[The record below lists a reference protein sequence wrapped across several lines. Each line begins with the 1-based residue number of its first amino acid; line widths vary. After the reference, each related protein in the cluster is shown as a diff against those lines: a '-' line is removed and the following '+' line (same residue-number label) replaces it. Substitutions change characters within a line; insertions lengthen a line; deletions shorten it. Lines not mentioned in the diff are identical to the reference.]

1 MLNSIPVPLQ
11 AILYPLA
18 GAAIILAL
26 GRILPGW
33 VRRLLAAAAA
43 VASLA
48 NLWSLTSKGF
58 ESVEVFWE
66 PLNFFRMSPTLR
78 PNSLS
83 LLAGLTL
90 AGVSIAI
97 ALGIRGSNLQ
107 RGIWHSILLTTL
119 AGCLITTMAA
129 NLPTMALGSAL
140 IDLMLITLALLTPD
154 NAEQGAAA
162 PLTAVMPGI
171 ASTLLLFLSALRM
184 DSQAGHTS
192 LLAQSLPEEVL
203 TLVGVAGALRLMIFP
218 LHPRGWKSP
227 RRAAN
232 LVLPVGVGVY
242 LLARVQVLAP
252 VLTDLP
258 WLLTAGS
265 VAFLAGALLTWS
277 RSSATGF
284 AGFWPSILVYQAG
297 YALAF
302 VVFLGGTAPWPL
314 PALTL
319 ALGALAISW
328 DGSLKREAVA
338 RPKWLAWLCRRIQPW
353 QTQARSYVAARF
365 PILDRWQNS
374 WWTRH
379 ATFLLTLPIL
389 ASLAGAPLTIGV
401 RVRWPFYATLLRM
414 GDPLLLLV
422 LVADALVA
430 ATLWTWLSILLKKA
444 GDDQPQPAV
453 LLALI
458 ILIIPVVAFGLAPGI
473 LGDDLGLQPLAVPG
487 VSVWGLGLLFV
498 LPWLL
503 GAWLARVRTHL
514 ESYLDLVW
522 NIVNLDWLYRGAA
535 WIGQRLIGAV
545 HWLGQVGEGE
555 GWWGWALIILAL
567 GIIFVTAR

>member
-1 MLNSIPVPLQ
+1 MLDSIPVPLK

-26 GRILPGW
+26 SRILPGW
-33 VRRLLAAAAA
+33 IRRMLAAAAA
-43 VASLA
+43 AASLA
-48 NLWSLTSKGF
+48 SLWSLTGGDF
-58 ESVEVFWE
+58 EAVEIFWE
-66 PLNFFRMSPTLR
+66 PLNFFRMSPTLH
-78 PNSLS
+78 PDSLS

-97 ALGIRGSNLQ
+97 ALGIQGSNLQ
-107 RGIWHSILLTTL
+107 RGIWHGVVLTTL

-154 NAEQGAAA
+154 NAEQSTAA
-162 PLTAVMPGI
+162 PLAAVMPGI
-171 ASTLLLFLSALRM
+171 ASTLLLFLGALRM

-203 TLVGVAGALRLMIFP
+203 TLVGVAGALRLVIFP
-218 LHPRGWKSP
+218 LHSRAWKSP

-232 LVLPVGVGVY
+232 LVLPVGVGIY
-242 LLARVQVLAP
+242 LLARVQILAP
-252 VLTDLP
+252 VLTGLP

-265 VAFLAGALLTWS
+265 VALLAGALLTWS
-277 RSSATGF
+277 RSSSTHF
-284 AGFWPSILVYQAG
+284 AGLWPSILVYQAG

-302 VVFLGGTAPWPL
+302 MIFLGGATPWPL
-314 PALTL
+314 LALTL
-319 ALGALAISW
+319 ALGALAILW
-328 DGSLKREAVA
+328 DGSLERESIA
-338 RPKWLAWLCRRIQPW
+338 RPRWLAWLGKRIQPW
-353 QTQARSYVAARF
+353 QAQARSYVAARF
-365 PILDRWQNS
+365 PILERWHDS

-379 ATFLLTLPIL
+379 AAFLLTLPIL
-389 ASLAGAPLTIGV
+389 LSLAGAPLTIGL

-422 LVADALVA
+422 LVADTLVA
-430 ATLWTWLSILLKKA
+430 AALWTWLSILLKGA
-444 GDDQPQPAV
+444 GSEQPQPAA

-458 ILIIPVVAFGLAPGI
+458 ILLVPIIAFGITPGI
-473 LGDDLGLQPLAVPG
+473 LGDDLGLQPLDVPG
-487 VSVWGLGLLFV
+487 VSVWGLGLLFL

-514 ESYLDLVW
+514 ESYLDPVW
-522 NIVNLDWLYRGAA
+522 HTVNLDWLYRGAA
-535 WIGQRLIGAV
+535 WIGQQLLGAV
-545 HWLGQVGEGE
+545 HWLGKVGEGE

-567 GIIFVTAR
+567 GIVFVTVR